1 MMGVLLA
8 QCVTV
13 SGQKICGPAKQ
24 FDGRTYISTPA
35 DLVNQ
40 IMPFVYGFSLVV
52 LLFVFIWG
60 GFDLMTSRGNPEK
73 IKSARAKITSG
84 IVGVVLL
91 AVAFLVVQFVSKIF
105 GLCTEIF

>member
-24 FDGRTYISTPA
+24 FSGAAISTPA

-105 GLCTEIF
+105 GLGTEIF